1 MIKLVPFV
9 LKTLWRHRGRTMLT
23 VGGAAVGLFVFYF
36 VGSIQQGLDRLLGQK
51 EAQRSLIVF
60 QANKFC
66 IATSNLPQTYADK
79 IGRLPGVKQV
89 IPIKVFTNNCR
100 ASLDVIVFYG
110 APPGLLRGARDFEL
124 LSGSMEEFERYQ
136 DAALV
141 GRAVARR
148 KGIGTGD
155 KFTLGDYTVT
165 VAGVFAC
172 KNRAEENYIYTHLDY
187 LQRGRGQNK
196 VGTVTQLEVLLEEG
210 ADPDATCQAI
220 DDMLRRDQVETTTRP
235 KGAFQAKSLGDVT
248 HLIRLSRYLGL
259 VCLGLVLMLVATTTL
274 MAVQDRVQEHAV
286 LQTLGFSTWRVFLLV
301 LAESSILGFA
311 GGAAGV
317 AMATVFLWLG
327 NLSVGADAVTIAF
340 TPSLSLSLTGLIV
353 ALVAGVS
360 AGIVPAWQASR
371 TDIVPALRDT

>member
-1 MIKLVPFV
+1 MIKFMPFV

-23 VGGAAVGLFVFYF
+23 VGGAAVGLFVFCF
-36 VGSIQQGLDRLLGQK
+36 VGSIQEGLDRLLGQQ

-110 APPGLLRGARDFEL
+110 APPALLKGARDFAV
-124 LSGSMEEFERYQ
+124 LSGSMDEFERYQ

-148 KGIGTGD
+148 KGIETGD

-172 KNRAEENYIYTHLDY
+172 ENRAEENYIYTHLDY

-220 DDMLRRDQVETTTRP
+220 DDMLRRDQVETMTRP

-248 HLIRLSRYLGL
+248 HLIRMSRYLGL
-259 VCLGLVLMLVATTTL
+259 ACLGLVLMLVATTTL
-274 MAVQDRVQEHAV
+274 MAVQDRIKEHAV
-286 LQTLGFSTWRVFLLV
+286 LQTLGFSTWRVFVLV
-301 LAESSILGFA
+301 LAESSILGFV
-311 GGAAGV
+311 GGAIGV
-317 AMATVFLWLG
+317 ALASAFLWFA

-340 TPSLSLSLTGLIV
+340 TPSISLALAGLVV
-353 ALVAGVS
+353 ALTTGIVAGV
-360 AGIVPAWQASR
+360 VPAWQASR
-371 TDIVPALRDT
+371 TEIVPALRDA